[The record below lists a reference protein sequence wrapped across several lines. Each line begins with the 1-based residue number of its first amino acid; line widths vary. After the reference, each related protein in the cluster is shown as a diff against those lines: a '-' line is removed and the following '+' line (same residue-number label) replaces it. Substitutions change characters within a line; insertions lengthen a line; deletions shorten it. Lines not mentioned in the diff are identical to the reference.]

1 MHACACNLNLIFI
14 MLDCM
19 QRIFDLEFKFYIHA
33 HRMHTLITIQ
43 LFSLI
48 TFKYTLTQP
57 MSVVS
62 ADEAMPSDE
71 VQATASS
78 HTKPSKQ
85 KVCLHVHMYNIK
97 L

>member
-1 MHACACNLNLIFI
+1 MC
-14 MLDCM
+14 
-19 QRIFDLEFKFYIHA
+19 
-33 HRMHTLITIQ
+33 
-43 LFSLI
+43 
-48 TFKYTLTQP
+48 
-57 MSVVS
+57 VVS

-78 HTKPSKQ
+78 HAEPSKQ